1 MITRNAGLALSLP
14 PWNHAVAESVCAGE
28 GEGVALP
35 TTKPTIRSERR
46 RYALG
51 DVLEA
56 NCSLPPSRPT
66 VEFSFTLN
74 NLPQGRSTLG
84 RPSHKAKIRSF
95 ENNQYTSENATEYT
109 STSANKW
116 KSSNELVSNVE
127 PSMNYCITQFTAI
140 FCTLQQLLNCKE
152 CNGD

>member
-1 MITRNAGLALSLP
+1 MDR
-14 PWNHAVAESVCAGE
+14 
-28 GEGVALP
+28 
-35 TTKPTIRSERR
+35 K
-46 RYALG
+46 
-51 DVLEA
+51 
-56 NCSLPPSRPT
+56 
-66 VEFSFTLN
+66 
-74 NLPQGRSTLG
+74 QGRSTLR

-152 CNGD
+152 CNGDVSFSKNGQALGKVMLGVGFQSINNFCGLMDVGQGLYNSTYYNIMNNIEIAAEAVAKIVFKKTVEEEMQLN